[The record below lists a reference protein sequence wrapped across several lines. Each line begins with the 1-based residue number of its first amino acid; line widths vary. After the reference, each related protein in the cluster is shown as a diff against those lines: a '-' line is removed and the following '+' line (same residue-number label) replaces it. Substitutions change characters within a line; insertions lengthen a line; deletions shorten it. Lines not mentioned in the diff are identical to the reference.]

1 MKSIWVFASL
11 LAVSA
16 AWVSGACAPAK
27 DDEPEGGTGASSGK
41 GNTSGGGEDN
51 AGGTSSA
58 SLGGEPGS
66 AGDTGTA
73 GTVSSG
79 GDTGAGGETG
89 TGTATPIE
97 SCSTGSLLAG
107 DPLWE
112 EFLEGEKPA
121 GQGVLDDP
129 PVRNEAIVV
138 LGSKVFVETEF
149 DVWSFD
155 MSDADPQIVRFAG
168 SEVPAS
174 TFINAG
180 VPCKDTRFLVVRDM
194 TATADGKLVL
204 VDYVGGAIIEITDPA
219 GPNCMSH
226 WVAGT
231 HAKTD
236 DPGDDY
242 PLAHG
247 DQDGP
252 GADALF
258 GGTEPNGAGIHKVA
272 VDPQGN
278 IYTWDE
284 GTGKVKKVGTDK
296 DRTVSTIGKIGTD
309 DNVMSLAWLKGKL
322 YATGVDGSNDF
333 LLEVDPAAYDA
344 DAPTANVK
352 EVFRN
357 RGDQFPEIAGTG
369 HQAIPADLES
379 DGEALIVSSQSQFI
393 WRMATDGTVLATLAG
408 SLGDRGPG
416 RIEYE
421 NDFNPTIP
429 HPADQWQLGYKLSN
443 SDGGPWL
450 ALSGSKLYWSGGFGT
465 GKHILQFSCK

>member
-11 LAVSA
+11 FAVSTAWA
-16 AWVSGACAPAK
+16 AGACTPAK
-27 DDEPEGGTGASSGK
+27 DDEPDENGSGATSGK
-41 GNTSGGGEDN
+41 GNDAGGDDN
-51 AGGTSSA
+51 AGGSNGS
-58 SLGGEPGS
+58 GGEPSAGSAGETAAAGSKGS
-66 AGDTGTA
+66 AGDTGA
-73 GTVSSG
+73 G
-79 GDTGAGGETG
+79 GDTGSGPL
-89 TGTATPIE
+89 TAIE

-107 DPLWE
+107 DPLWTDY
-112 EFLEGEKPA
+112 LEGQKPA

-129 PVRNEAIVV
+129 PVRNEAIAV
-138 LGSKVFVETEF
+138 LGTRVFVETEF

-168 SEVPAS
+168 AEPS

-231 HAKTD
+231 HVKTN
-236 DPGDDY
+236 DPGADY

-247 DQDGP
+247 DHDGP
-252 GADALF
+252 GAEALF

-284 GTGKVKKVGTDK
+284 GTGKVKKVGTDP

-333 LLEVDPAAYDA
+333 LLEIDPGAYDA
-344 DAPTANVK
+344 DAPAANVK

-357 RGDQFPEIAGTG
+357 AGEQFPEIAGTG
-369 HQAIPADLES
+369 RQAIPADLES
-379 DGEALIVSSQSQFI
+379 DGEALIVSAQSQFI
-393 WRMATDGTVLATLAG
+393 WRISPDGTVLATLAG
-408 SLGDRGPG
+408 SLGQRGPG

-421 NDFNPTIP
+421 DDFNPTIP
-429 HPADQWQLGYKLSN
+429 HPADEWQLGYRLSN
-443 SDGGPWL
+443 VDGGPWL